1 MRPSFICSVFLSIV
15 TANSALADFVATW
28 NFNSLNIPSAG
39 TPAALGVLAI
49 ASSTGSGT
57 LQLNGWAG
65 NLDDFAGS
73 TVNALAGDPAGASLS
88 LIAGGTSPGPYPGND
103 SFIVFQTSLSGFRD
117 PVLSFAT
124 QRTSTGFTTG
134 TWSWSLDGTN
144 FLAIGSVTPSTSYSQ
159 ATIDLAS
166 IDALDNASLA
176 YFRYTLSGAT
186 SSTGNNRIDNFQI
199 QASIAAVPEPPSG
212 LLLVVASCFAFLYR
226 FWFPVGS
233 WPTFLCALNINKSLL
248 ANR

>member
-1 MRPSFICSVFLSIV
+1 MRPAFICSVLLSIV

-39 TPAALGVLAI
+39 TPSALGILAI

-57 LQLNGWAG
+57 LQLNGWNG

-73 TVNALAGDPAGASLS
+73 SINALAGDPAGASLS
-88 LIAGGTSPGPYPGND
+88 LIAGGTSPGPYPGNE

-134 TWSWSLDGTN
+134 TWSWSLDGSN
-144 FLAIGSVTPSTSYSQ
+144 FFAIGSVTPSTSYSQ
-159 ATIDLAS
+159 ASVDLAS

-199 QASIAAVPEPPSG
+199 QASIAAVPEPASG
-212 LLLVVASCFAFLYR
+212 LLLVVASGVAFLCRCWFR
-226 FWFPVGS
+226 FGS
-233 WPTFLCALNINKSLL
+233 WPTFRYSLHFKNSLL